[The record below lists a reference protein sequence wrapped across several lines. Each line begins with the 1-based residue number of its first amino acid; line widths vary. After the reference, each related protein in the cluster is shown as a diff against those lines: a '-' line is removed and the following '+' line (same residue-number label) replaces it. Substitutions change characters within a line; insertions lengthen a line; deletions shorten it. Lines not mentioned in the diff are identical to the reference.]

1 MTTTELAN
9 LSGFTVQRIGQL
21 VKQRILPKPVDCQFP
36 DENAVLVALFRHCR
50 AMQPSGARQ
59 RRELAMAKLAE
70 LKLKRERKL
79 VIPVAHVQSLL
90 TDITL
95 MFRQGVLQ
103 IPLHIGSQTGSVAAQ
118 GIADRIVSDVLRELA
133 KKIEAQADDEAVK
146 GDDDWD

>member
-1 MTTTELAN
+1 
-9 LSGFTVQRIGQL
+9 
-21 VKQRILPKPVDCQFP
+21 
-36 DENAVLVALFRHCR
+36 
-50 AMQPSGARQ
+50 MQPSGARQ